1 MPRSKDADSYS
12 REYGEAIQ
20 RAFLQGEVVV
30 ETPTW
35 ALAKRIQS
43 EFYAYILAVKRQ
55 PDRFVEMAQA
65 CQQVSVTI
73 TKKGEQIVGP
83 FKVRLYNK
91 ENSVSATLLRAALG
105 TKKQSEEA
113 EESLA
118 KLFVKHPTTLQ
129 TTMDKPFNY
138 EKTPEVSEK
147 VREKVNKYLGATKR
161 PQS

>member
-1 MPRSKDADSYS
+1 MPRSKDPRSYS
-12 REYGEAIQ
+12 REYTETIQ

-43 EFYAYILAVKRQ
+43 EFYSFILAVKSR
-55 PDRFVEMAQA
+55 PDEFLDILTA

-73 TKKGEQIVGP
+73 SKKGEQTTGP
-83 FKVRLYNK
+83 FMVRLYNK
-91 ENSVSATLLRAALG
+91 ENSVSASLLRVALG

-118 KLFVKHPTTLQ
+118 KLRAKMAPPVVD
-129 TTMDKPFNY
+129 TMDKPFTY
-138 EKTPEVSEK
+138 EEPDSLLNEK
-147 VREKVNKYLGATKR
+147 VRANVNKYLGPVKR
-161 PQS
+161 PK